1 MKFFV
6 NASSFSKKK
15 SHTAAPFFS
24 LFYIFFRKRRNS
36 RTNNFP
42 IISLVGRATQGNIP
56 SISMGRWRASL
67 NFIQCDV
74 QQNARCGQRIYST
87 DFQRAFVIFAVK

>member
-42 IISLVGRATQGNIP
+42 IISLVGRATQRNIP
-56 SISMGRWRASL
+56 SISMGRWRASINSIMFNKTL
-67 NFIQCDV
+67 V
-74 QQNARCGQRIYST
+74 AGNAYT
-87 DFQRAFVIFAVK
+87 VLIFNELSLFSQ